1 MSRRESP
8 ARVSLLQIGLVGVV
22 GTLQVMG
29 GSAHAQSQ
37 TPAGQAASAANVD
50 EVIVTAQRR
59 EERLV
64 DVPLSVSAVSGNTL
78 ASIGVTQVTQLQN
91 IVPSLDIA
99 DAGPV
104 PKVGIRGIA
113 LNDFGQSNESPVAV
127 YFNDVYI
134 GSTVSPLSQIYDID
148 RVEVL
153 RGPQGTLFGRNATGG
168 LIQIITK
175 KPTADESGQASFQ
188 IGSFGQTILQ
198 LSQNVPLSPSVR
210 TRTAIIYNH
219 DDGWQKNVVNGS
231 RLASTNLAGI
241 RETVDVD
248 LSPSVTNSTVL
259 HYGWEKDASNDY
271 AFRGTMTSPT
281 GAKCTLAAIQANQ
294 CVTSDGFRNPNP
306 KPQYIYSSL
315 VDPLNYLQTYGVDNT
330 LKYSGN
336 GVNLTSVTAYEKT
349 DTKRTEDDG
358 GTADPIDI
366 ITYQATREQ
375 FSQEFRAD
383 GEINKLK
390 WVAGAYYFYERL
402 PHGYVTAP
410 NLIKAFGTTV
420 GFQNQYNQT
429 EKSAAVFGQADYKI
443 LPSLTLTGG
452 LRYTDETR
460 ELTITDTFQNPS
472 FINTYKPKADKVT
485 WKAGAQWQIQDRV
498 MAYASVSTGFKS
510 SAFNTLQVGPNQAV
524 PARPEEDL
532 SYEIGL
538 KGETED
544 HRFQG
549 SLAAFHTDYKYFQL
563 ISTDASTAVPVTT
576 LLNVPKADIDGVEA
590 EFTARPIGGLMI
602 TGNVAE
608 LDTKVH
614 APDVLVSTFPSGKI
628 SIDGMP
634 LTLSP
639 KFSAKGMIRYDFQ
652 TSHAGVFSPWVDGSY
667 KTKAYSKLPANP
679 LDEIPAYALFNAG
692 VTWALPDGRWKLD
705 LLVENVANKAY
716 LTQATYF
723 SGLDFERFGKVR
735 TFAIKAST
743 SW

>member
-1 MSRRESP
+1 
-8 ARVSLLQIGLVGVV
+8 
-22 GTLQVMG
+22 MG
-29 GSAHAQSQ
+29 GSAHAQTQ
-37 TPAGQAASAANVD
+37 TSGGSAGGANVD

-64 DVPLSVSAVSGNTL
+64 DVPVSVSAVSGGALATL
-78 ASIGVTQVTQLQN
+78 GVTQVTQLQN

-113 LNDFGQSNESPVAV
+113 LNDFGQSNESPIAV

-175 KPTADESGQASFQ
+175 KPAADESGQASLQ
-188 IGSFGQTILQ
+188 LGSFGQVIAQ
-198 LSQNVPLSPSVR
+198 VAQNFPISDSVR
-210 TRTAIIYNH
+210 TRTAIIYNR
-219 DDGWQKNVVNGS
+219 DDGWQRNLVNGT
-231 RLASTNLAGI
+231 RAASTNLAGI

-248 LSPSVTNSTVL
+248 LSPALTNSTLL
-259 HYGWEKDASNDY
+259 HYGWEKDVSGTY
-271 AFRGTMTSPT
+271 AFRGTMVSAT
-281 GAKCTLAAIQANQ
+281 GAKCTIAAIQANQ
-294 CVTSDGFRNPNP
+294 CFTSDGFRNPDPNP
-306 KPQYIYSSL
+306 RDIYSSL

-330 LKYSGN
+330 LKYAGKAFN
-336 GVNLTSVTAYEKT
+336 FTSVTAYEKT

-358 GTADPIDI
+358 GTANPILVV
-366 ITYQATREQ
+366 TYQATREQ

-383 GEINKLK
+383 GELENLK

-402 PHGYVTAP
+402 PHGYITTP
-410 NLIKAFGTTV
+410 NYIKLLGTTV
-420 GFQNQYNQT
+420 GLQNEYNQT
-429 EKSAAVFGQADYKI
+429 EESAAVFGQIDYKI

-460 ELTITDTFQNPS
+460 HLTITDSFQAPH
-472 FINTYKPKADKVT
+472 FTETYKPSADKIT
-485 WKAGAQWQIQDRV
+485 WKAGVQWQIRDSL
-498 MAYASVSTGFKS
+498 MAYASASTGFKS
-510 SAFNTLQVGPNQAV
+510 SAFNTLQVGPKQAV

-532 SYEIGL
+532 SFEIGL

-544 HRFQG
+544 RRFSG
-549 SLAAFHTDYKYFQL
+549 SLAAFQTDYKYFQL
-563 ISTDASTAVPVTT
+563 ISTDASAAVPVTL
-576 LLNVPKADIDGVEA
+576 LLNVPKADISGLEA
-590 EFTARPIGGLMI
+590 EFAARPIDGLFI
-602 TGNVAE
+602 TGNVTS
-608 LDTKVH
+608 LDTKIH
-614 APDVLVSTFPSGKI
+614 APEVLVSTFPSGKT

-639 KFSAKGMIRYDFQ
+639 RFSAKGMIRYDIRTQ
-652 TSHAGVFSPWVDGSY
+652 NAGIFSPWVSGSY

-679 LDEIPAYALFNAG
+679 LDEIPAYALFDAG
-692 VTWALPDGRWKLD
+692 VTWAVPDSRWKLD
-705 LLVENVANKAY
+705 VLVQNLANKAY

-723 SGLDFERFGKVR
+723 SGLNFERFGKVR
-735 TFAIKAST
+735 TFAIKVST